1 MRNIMRSPPFTA
13 NIPQLS
19 IVTNQE
25 SNAVTENKYE
35 APGAQ
40 LNPSKAELQAA
51 TALSARTGWF
61 SARPIP
67 VFIIASWCVLQ
78 FAGIVLFMSAHW
90 HTVIQLVQTGTE
102 SSSSILGKL
111 LYPLL
116 LFAAGILLLFMRKAA
131 TIAFGVY
138 FAWGCAKIVSENI
151 AFSGYLSLALV
162 LGIIV
167 YCLRLQQ
174 SGRLK

>member
-1 MRNIMRSPPFTA
+1 MH
-13 NIPQLS
+13 
-19 IVTNQE
+19 
-25 SNAVTENKYE
+25 
-35 APGAQ
+35 
-40 LNPSKAELQAA
+40 
-51 TALSARTGWF
+51 
-61 SARPIP
+61 
-67 VFIIASWCVLQ
+67 
-78 FAGIVLFMSAHW
+78 AHW
-90 HTVIQLVQTGTE
+90 QTVMKLLRIGTE
-102 SSSSILGKL
+102 FLLGLIVKL

-116 LFAAGILLLFMRKAA
+116 FLLAGVLLLFLRKAA
-131 TIAFGVY
+131 ILAFGAY